1 MTDDNAF
8 SNRRGFMLFGAAA
21 AASLIFPAAPALAAP
36 ASKAKAKALPAPPTP
51 RPALRPGSTRALRLH
66 VVNTGERWNGIY
78 WRDGAYVPEATRR
91 LDALLRDHRAGQTHK
106 MDPKLFDQLWELQQR
121 LDSSEPW
128 RVVSAYRSPQ
138 TNAAARR
145 AQGGVARNSFHI
157 QGKALDVD
165 LADRSVRAIRQAA
178 MELHAG
184 GVGQYARSD
193 FVHLDTGP
201 VRSWG

>member
-1 MTDDNAF
+1 MTDTNAF
-8 SNRRGFMLFGAAA
+8 SNRRGFLLLGAAA
-21 AASLIFPAAPALAAP
+21 AASLVLPTAPALAAKP
-36 ASKAKAKALPAPPTP
+36 KPVPGPPAPRPTQ
-51 RPALRPGSTRALRLH
+51 AMRPGGTRALRLH

-91 LDALLRDHRAGQTHK
+91 LDALLRDYRAGQTHT

-138 TNAAARR
+138 TNAAARKSHR
-145 AQGGVARNSFHI
+145 GVARNSFHI

-178 MELHAG
+178 IALQAG
-184 GVGQYARSD
+184 GVGQYPRSD